1 MNHVNASEK
10 TASEVQFQTPF
21 LIGPSFTTPVQMP
34 DVGNCIN
41 TTAVS
46 QTVRSAQ
53 KASMDRILRLFTL
66 LIAIVA
72 PLAAALKF
80 DLHPVSSHDAAKY
93 ERCIR
98 NFVAK
103 DQLVVVTAILDGYR
117 GDGQKVDMHV
127 RTRAVSRDAS
137 RQAFALSTC

>member
-1 MNHVNASEK
+1 MTAVAS
-10 TASEVQFQTPF
+10 SVQNTLPNRA
-21 LIGPSFTTPVQMP
+21 LAHNTCPHDGTSRPSL
-34 DVGNCIN
+34 GICIN
-41 TTAVS
+41 TTRCLTDSPECTYA
-46 QTVRSAQ
+46 T
-53 KASMDRILRLFTL
+53 MDRILRLLTL
-66 LIAIVA
+66 LVAVIA
-72 PLAAALKF
+72 PLTAALKF

-127 RTRAVSRDAS
+127 RSHPNYNMPQIAAYHHI
-137 RQAFALSTC
+137 RQVC